1 MSTLEALS
9 YAIDRPTVG
18 WVGFVVVSLVAVAWV
33 AGEVT
38 GEVKRRRRVRRWG
51 ARR

>member
-33 AGEVT
+33 AGEV
-38 GEVKRRRRVRRWG
+38 KRRRRVRRWG